1 VNDGSSSNNLATA
14 TTTIAINDPSHT
26 NGNSANAATNSDVG
40 GTSSAGVT
48 SDVVW
53 QNGTSGIS
61 ALTVSTPSGN
71 VGGGALTG
79 DLLWTGNNATPPAGS
94 AMYLSA
100 PDGVGGAA
108 FGGGGTPGLPFTATN
123 DSLLF
128 APAGNGLA
136 ASLQSTNQQQAFVI
150 H

>member
-1 VNDGSSSNNLATA
+1 VWQ
-14 TTTIAINDPSHT
+14 
-26 NGNSANAATNSDVG
+26 G
-40 GTSSAGVT
+40 GTA
-48 SDVVW
+48 
-53 QNGTSGIS
+53 GIS
-61 ALTVSTPSGN
+61 ALTVPTPYTN

-79 DLLWTGNNATPPAGS
+79 DLLWTGNNATQPAGS

-100 PDGVGGAA
+100 PDTL
-108 FGGGGTPGLPFTATN
+108 GGGGTPGLPFMATN
-123 DSLLF
+123 EPLAF